1 MPKSILRPCFGI
13 VLGLA
18 SLSVSSIALAAPLSC
33 SSIYVT
39 DNGKKPVYEINTST
53 AVLTT
58 IGTLAGNSQIGI
70 AVLPGVT
77 PTLYSDGG
85 AATPLNLQSFNG
97 TTGTNLPTVK
107 FSSNY
112 GGGLGLTTTNQ
123 LFYIAKTGTTQYIY
137 RFPNTSTT
145 AVQVAAT
152 TGDTVW
158 GNLTPGDM
166 MTDANGRLYYFG
178 SDGSGGGT
186 NNFLYFVDSTN
197 TAHRLGAYVGPSAG
211 VGVAFDPAGKIFTI
225 HGSALYKI
233 DMTNGFV
240 ATSIGTAKLAGV
252 TDNLLIDMGSCALP
266 NMNPVITAVKTV
278 RDVTTAQSP
287 ALSVNTNDIL
297 EYSTL
302 YTNTGNLPSDGTRFI
317 DTIPPGT
324 VYVAGSTKMC
334 NSTGVTCTAVADVSG
349 AAPFL
354 GTGALVYSPGQ
365 AAGIVL
371 AGAANAA
378 VIKFQVKVTST
389 GTPDTIVNMA
399 QATYPTVA
407 SGGVVTI
414 NTINTNSTGVPFNF
428 PAHAVADS
436 GTGISGTAS
445 TPIANIAANDTV
457 NSAAATL
464 GSSGNATVAVSGTW
478 PTGFTLDPLTGA
490 VAMASTVVPGTYNFD
505 YQLCDKSAPT
515 PKCQTVTDTV
525 TVSAATADIAISK
538 SNGTASVLPGATTT
552 YSVTVT
558 NNGPDAANGTVIKDT
573 PGAGLTCAPGNA
585 VTITGSGAP
594 SGSFTVADIT
604 GAGITLGPIPN
615 GQTVTL
621 TYSCTVN
628 L

>member
-18 SLSVSSIALAAPLSC
+18 SLSASSMALAAPLSC

-70 AVLPGVT
+70 AVLPGAT

-85 AATPLNLQSFNG
+85 TAAPLNLQSFNG

-123 LFYIAKTGTTQYIY
+123 LFYIAKVSTTQYIY
-137 RFPNTSTT
+137 RFPNVSTT

-152 TGDTVW
+152 TGDSVW
-158 GNLTPGDM
+158 NALSPGDM

-178 SDGSGGGT
+178 SDGSNGGK
-186 NNFLYFVDSTN
+186 NNYLYFLDSTN
-197 TAHRLGAYVGPSAG
+197 TAHRLGMYVGPSAG

-233 DMTNGFV
+233 DMSNGFV
-240 ATSIGTAKLAGV
+240 ATSIGTARLNGV
-252 TDNLLIDMGSCALP
+252 VDNLLIDLGSCALP
-266 NMNPVITAVKTV
+266 DMNPVISAVKTV

-302 YTNTGNLPSDGTRFI
+302 YSNTGNLPSDGTRFI
-317 DTIPPGT
+317 DTIPLGT

-334 NSTGVTCTAVADVSG
+334 NSTGVTCTAVADISG

-354 GTGALVYSPGQ
+354 GTGALVNSPGQ

-371 AGAANAA
+371 TGATNAA

-428 PAHAVADS
+428 PANAVADS

-445 TPIANIAANDTV
+445 TPIANVAINDTI

-490 VAMASTVVPGTYNFD
+490 VAMAATVLPGTYTFD
-505 YQLCDKSAPT
+505 YQLCDKTAPT
-515 PKCQTVTDTV
+515 PNCKIVTDTV
-525 TVSAATADIAISK
+525 TVSAATADISISK
-538 SNGTASVLPGATTT
+538 TNGTSSVLPGTTTT
-552 YSVTVT
+552 YTVAVT
-558 NNGPDAANGTVIKDT
+558 NNGPDAAIGVVVKDT
-573 PGAGLTCAPGNA
+573 PVAGLTCPAGNA

-594 SGSFTVADIT
+594 AGSFTVADLT
-604 GAGITLGPIPN
+604 GAGIALDAIPN
-615 GQTVTL
+615 GQTATL